1 MQHISF
7 QKASID
13 YSETQ
18 VCADIENARATVF
31 FIQDYIS
38 NLVNPA
44 QVQTVELGQALD
56 MVVWK
61 WSVAVAANSLIADVA
76 CSEFAAISS

>member
-56 MVVWK
+56 MVYDILK
-61 WSVAVAANSLIADVA
+61 TANLRIEAFVSQRGNGAG
-76 CSEFAAISS
+76 